1 MKKKMGLLSALA
13 GVGMLIAACGGETT
27 VGDLEEEGVVQVG
40 VANEEP
46 YGYLDGETATGA
58 STEVARAVFQNMGVD
73 DVEATVTEFGNLI
86 PSLNAG
92 NFDVVTAGMDVQ
104 PERCENASFGD
115 LEYSY
120 GEGMAVEAGNPMD
133 LHSYEDI
140 VEEDATVSVMS
151 GANQLDMFEDLGIDE
166 DNIQHSDDIPG
177 NIAAL
182 EAGDVDATVMTGA
195 TMNSAM
201 ENADTDAIEQPEDFT
216 DPVIDG
222 EEMVS
227 YGAAVFRDEDEELR
241 DAYNESLQELKE
253 SGEIAEIIE
262 EFGFE
267 EDDVVTDEMTTEER
281 CEGEG

>member
-1 MKKKMGLLSALA
+1 MKKRGLIFALT
-13 GVGMLIAACGGETT
+13 GVGALIAACGGGETT
-27 VGDLEEEGVVQVG
+27 VEDLEEDGVVQVG

-58 STEVARAVFQNMGVD
+58 STEIARAVFQNMGID

-92 NFDVVTAGMDVQ
+92 NYDVVTAGMDIQ
-104 PERCENASFGD
+104 PDRCENASFGD
-115 LEYSY
+115 IEYSY
-120 GEGMAVEAGNPMD
+120 GEGMAVEAGNPLD

-140 VEEDATVSVMS
+140 VEEDATVSIMS
-151 GANQLDMFEDLGIDE
+151 GANQVEMFEDLGIDE
-166 DNIQHSDDIPG
+166 DNIQYADDIPG

-182 EAGDVDATVMTGA
+182 ETGDVDATVMTGA

-216 DPVIDG
+216 EPVIDG
-222 EEMVS
+222 EEQVA
-227 YGAAVFRDEDEELR
+227 YGAAVFRDDDEELR
-241 DAYNESLQELKE
+241 AAYNESLQELKD

-262 EFGFE
+262 EFGFTE
-267 EDDVVTDEMTTEER
+267 EDVVTDEMTTEER
-281 CEGEG
+281 CEG

>member
-1 MKKKMGLLSALA
+1 MKKMGLISVLMGA
-13 GVGMLIAACGGETT
+13 GALIAACGGGETT
-27 VGDLEEEGVVQVG
+27 VADLEEDGIVQVG

-58 STEVARAVFQNMGVD
+58 STEIARAVFQNMGVE

-92 NFDVVTAGMDVQ
+92 NYDVVTAGMDVQ

-115 LEYSY
+115 IEYSY
-120 GEGMAVEAGNPMD
+120 GEGMAVEAGNPLD

-140 VEEDATVSVMS
+140 VEEGATVSVMS
-151 GANQLDMFEDLGIDE
+151 GANQLDMFEELGIDE
-166 DNIQHSDDIPG
+166 DNIQYSDDIPG

-195 TMNSAM
+195 TMNAAM

-222 EEMVS
+222 EEQVA
-227 YGAAVFRDEDEELR
+227 YGAAVFREDDEELR
-241 DAYNESLQELKE
+241 EAYNESLQELKD

-262 EFGFE
+262 EFDFDPE
-267 EDDVVTDEMTTEER
+267 NVVTDEVTTEEL
-281 CEGEG
+281 CGA

>member
-1 MKKKMGLLSALA
+1 MKKRGLIFALT
-13 GVGMLIAACGGETT
+13 GVGALIAACGGGETT
-27 VGDLEEEGVVQVG
+27 VEDLEEDGVVQVG

-58 STEVARAVFQNMGVD
+58 STEIARAVFQNMGVE

-92 NFDVVTAGMDVQ
+92 NYDVVTAGMDIQ
-104 PERCENASFGD
+104 PDRCENASFGD
-115 LEYSY
+115 IEYSY
-120 GEGMAVEAGNPMD
+120 GEGMAVEAGNPLD

-140 VEEDATVSVMS
+140 VEEDATVSIMS
-151 GANQLDMFEDLGIDE
+151 GANQVEMFEDLGIDE
-166 DNIQHSDDIPG
+166 DNIQYADDIPG

-216 DPVIDG
+216 DPEIDG
-222 EEMVS
+222 EEQVA
-227 YGAAVFRDEDEELR
+227 YGAAVFRDDDEELR
-241 DAYNESLQELKE
+241 EAYNESLQELKD
-253 SGEIAEIIE
+253 SGEIAEIIA

-267 EDDVVTDEMTTEER
+267 EDDVVMDETTTEER
-281 CEGEG
+281 CEG